1 MYGAG
6 AQEVSGGVRLIVGL
20 GNPGE
25 RLRRTR
31 HNLGFAVVEELS
43 SRRGCA
49 FDRVECKS
57 LLAIEP
63 ELILARPQ
71 TYMNRSGYALRCLVE
86 KRDLQAE
93 NILVVFDDVHLPLG
107 KIRFRKSGGPGGHRG
122 MESVIQNLQSEA
134 LPRLRLGVGS
144 SEAGVDG
151 DALVEFVLA
160 PFLAT
165 ELAEVEE
172 MIGRAADAC
181 ERWLADGV
189 EATMNEFNR

>member
-160 PFLAT
+160 PFLDT

>member
-1 MYGAG
+1 
-6 AQEVSGGVRLIVGL
+6 
-20 GNPGE
+20 
-25 RLRRTR
+25 
-31 HNLGFAVVEELS
+31 LGFAVVEELS
-43 SRRGCA
+43 SRRGSA

-63 ELILARPQ
+63 ALILARPQ

-86 KRDLQAE
+86 KRELKAE

-122 MESVIQNLQSEA
+122 MESVIQNLQSETIR
-134 LPRLRLGVGS
+134 RLRLGVGDT
-144 SEAGVDG
+144 EAGLEG

-160 PFLAT
+160 PFLET
-165 ELAEVEE
+165 ELGEVEA
-172 MIGRAADAC
+172 MIARAADAC